1 MKGLDNVEDWKFIL
15 LAGLLLAVFF
25 VLFLILILEANKRKT
40 EEYNTFYQECLE
52 QYTPFDCK
60 MMLRK

>member
-25 VLFLILILEANKRKT
+25 VSLLALILTDNRHRK
-40 EEYNTFYQECLE
+40 EKYDELYKECIE
-52 QYTPFDCK
+52 HYTPFDCK
-60 MMLRK
+60 MMLMK